1 MAGCA
6 SLGPGAQGQFADRPT
21 ITYSPLV
28 GERFARSFMAPIP
41 PPVIMSLIQAGNPV
55 DLVLRLTVHV
65 VNGIQNRYGGDVR
78 ARPADAFVAV
88 RYRDHWFWVDDR
100 DLASKQTF
108 AFLLFLFSLADTG
121 GKETLPLITIPAG

>member
-1 MAGCA
+1 VAGCA

-88 RYRDHWFWVDDR
+88 PYRDHWFWIDDR
-100 DLASKQTF
+100 DMLSKR
-108 AFLLFLFSLADTG
+108 LFSFIMFIFTLVETP
-121 GKETLPLITIPAG
+121 GKEAPPS